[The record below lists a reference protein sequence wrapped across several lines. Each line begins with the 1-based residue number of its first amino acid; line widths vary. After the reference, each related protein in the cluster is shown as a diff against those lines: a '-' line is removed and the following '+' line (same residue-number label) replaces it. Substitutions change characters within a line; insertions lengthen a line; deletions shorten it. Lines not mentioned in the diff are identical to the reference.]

1 MHIYAT
7 LKCFLYTNAMIKH
20 NVFHVDLNNKKSL
33 ELQWK
38 FKKKIWMKY
47 LSMASSLQFYFV
59 LLICIINNFVLFAY
73 LF

>member
-38 FKKKIWMKY
+38 FKKKNMDEVSING
-47 LSMASSLQFYFV
+47 
-59 LLICIINNFVLFAY
+59 LLTAVLFCSAY
-73 LF
+73 LYY